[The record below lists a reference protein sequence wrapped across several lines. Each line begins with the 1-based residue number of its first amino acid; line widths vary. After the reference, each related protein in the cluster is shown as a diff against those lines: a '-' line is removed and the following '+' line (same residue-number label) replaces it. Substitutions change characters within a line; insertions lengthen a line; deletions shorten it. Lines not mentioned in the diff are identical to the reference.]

1 MSPVLAISPGSDVP
15 IYRQIAQQI
24 RAAIARRQ
32 LRTGEQL
39 PAMRPL
45 AEELVVNPNT
55 VARAYQELVRDG
67 LVESRSGVGLF
78 VLERRQIFSAEERAR
93 RLGEAVEQ
101 LFHEAL
107 ILDFPL
113 AEVQALLEKKWH
125 DFPSPSRSETD
136 PERKKK

>member
-1 MSPVLAISPGSDVP
+1 MSLALAISPGSDVP

-24 RAAIARRQ
+24 RAAIAQRH
-32 LRTGEQL
+32 LRMGEQL
-39 PAMRPL
+39 PPVRSL

-78 VLERRQIFSAEERAR
+78 VVERRQIFSAEERAR

-101 LFHEAL
+101 LFNEAL

-113 AEVQALLEKKWH
+113 ADVQARLEKKWK
-125 DFPSPSRSETD
+125 DFPSQPRSETD
-136 PERKKK
+136 LERKKK

>member
-1 MSPVLAISPGSDVP
+1 MSLALAISPGSAVP

-24 RAAIARRQ
+24 RAAIAQRH

-39 PAMRPL
+39 PAVRPL

-67 LVESRSGVGLF
+67 LVESRSGIGLF
-78 VLERRQIFSAEERAR
+78 VLERRQIFSAEERTR

-113 AEVQALLEKKWH
+113 GDVQALLEKKWN
-125 DFPSPSRSETD
+125 DFPSRPRSETD